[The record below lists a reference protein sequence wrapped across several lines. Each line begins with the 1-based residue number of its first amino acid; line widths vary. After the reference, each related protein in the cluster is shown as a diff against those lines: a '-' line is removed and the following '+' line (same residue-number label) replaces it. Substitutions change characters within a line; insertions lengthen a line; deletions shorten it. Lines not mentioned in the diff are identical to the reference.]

1 MDDEVAV
8 GFQSIYVLFSSFIIA
23 ILYFVWQSTQV
34 REIPTVATLPM
45 GNYGKTIFQQL
56 DSVTWFFA

>member
-1 MDDEVAV
+1 MVLLDEEEGG

-34 REIPTVATLPM
+34 REIPSVATLPM
-45 GNYGKTIFQQL
+45 GNYGKII
-56 DSVTWFFA
+56 